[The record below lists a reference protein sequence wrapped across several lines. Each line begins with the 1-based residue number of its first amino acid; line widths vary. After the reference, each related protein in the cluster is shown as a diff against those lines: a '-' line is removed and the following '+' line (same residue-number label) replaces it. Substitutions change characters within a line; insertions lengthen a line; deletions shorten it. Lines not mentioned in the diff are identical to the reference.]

1 MSEPLNIDP
10 NEQRK
15 FAALANS
22 WWDPDGDFRPLH
34 DLNPI
39 RFRFINERCTLEGAK
54 VLDIG
59 CGGGLLCESMA
70 AAGATVTGIDVVE
83 KSLKIARLHLHESG
97 QQVDYQLITAEQLA
111 DQVPASY
118 DVVTCLEMLEHVP
131 QPDEIVKA
139 CARLVKPSGELFFS
153 TINRTPQ
160 AFALA
165 IVGAEH
171 VLRLLPRGTHEY
183 DKFIRPSELSGW
195 CRQSGLEVVQISG
208 LHYNPLNRSAR
219 LGAGVAVNY
228 MMHASPGEETA

>member
-1 MSEPLNIDP
+1 MSESLNIDP

-39 RFRFINERCTLEGAK
+39 RFRFISERSTLDGAK
-54 VLDIG
+54 VLDVG

-83 KSLKIARLHLHESG
+83 KSLKVARLHLHESG

-111 DQVPASY
+111 DQAPGSF

-131 QPDEIVKA
+131 QPDEIVNA

-165 IVGAEH
+165 IVGAEY

-195 CRQSGLEVVQISG
+195 CRQAGLEVAQIAG

-219 LGAGVAVNY
+219 LGGGVGVNY
-228 MMHASPGEETA
+228 MLHASPGEEAA